1 VIDARRVQD
10 LELEG
15 LKKERASVLP
25 GGLAILIAVFE
36 ALRVEEMTVV
46 ESALREGVLY
56 DLIGR
61 RTQHDI
67 REVSIKRF
75 SERFA
80 IDRAHAAR
88 VETTALDLF
97 DQVAEEWKLG
107 EFARQLLSWSA
118 RLHELGTF
126 LSHASYHK
134 HGAYMLHHADLSGF
148 SRDEQQILAG
158 LVLLHRGKLT
168 ESRREEVGPVL
179 TTAILRTAL
188 LLRLAVRLHRSR
200 DPEPLPALHLEV
212 DDDELELA
220 IGEKWLKDHP
230 LTEADLEDEAT
241 AFKTAGFRLRAR

>member
-1 VIDARRVQD
+1 
-10 LELEG
+10 
-15 LKKERASVLP
+15 
-25 GGLAILIAVFE
+25 
-36 ALRVEEMTVV
+36 
-46 ESALREGVLY
+46 VLY

-67 REVSIKRF
+67 REDSIKRF

-97 DQVAEEWKLG
+97 DQVAGSWKLG
-107 EFARQLLSWSA
+107 EFPRQVLGWAA

-126 LSHASYHK
+126 LSYASYHK
-134 HGAYMLHHADLSGF
+134 HGAYMLRYADLPGF

-168 ESRREEVGPVL
+168 ESRRDEVGPVL

-188 LLRLAVRLHRSR
+188 LLRLAVRLH
-200 DPEPLPALHLEV
+200 
-212 DDDELELA
+212 
-220 IGEKWLKDHP
+220 
-230 LTEADLEDEAT
+230 
-241 AFKTAGFRLRAR
+241 